1 MNKWT
6 TQEMAQRLARDIEP
20 GWYVNIGI
28 GMPEMVCE
36 NLREDDDIREFY
48 LGLRGDERGS
58 LRDVK
63 QYRRRKRWL
72 S

>member
-28 GMPEMVCE
+28 GKIGRQ
-36 NLREDDDIREFY
+36 NLI
-48 LGLRGDERGS
+48 L
-58 LRDVK
+58 
-63 QYRRRKRWL
+63 YR
-72 S
+72 